1 MKNRLEI
8 FLFIDA
14 LGWKIANAHKFMES
28 ELPHR
33 KPLGMQFGYS
43 CSAIPTLL
51 SGKTPSEHGHLSL
64 FRFDPENSPFKIFS
78 RLAFLFKPDS
88 FWSRGRVRNWLSK
101 IVKKVYGFTGYF
113 QLYAM
118 PIKKLSLMDY
128 SEKRDLFAK
137 SGMSP
142 LENLYDMLEK
152 TGVAF
157 HISDWHK
164 SDAENFAAAE
174 SAIKGGARFLFVYTA
189 ELDALLHE
197 HVGDFKTVEKKLAAY
212 AEKIRSLLGVCKAQC
227 PKFRL
232 TVVSDHG
239 MTPLKKTVDAMSAI
253 EKTGLVFG
261 RDYGACYDSTMARFT
276 YISDCAKGT
285 IERAMSAFGDCGHFL
300 SEDDQRRYG
309 VYRAD
314 GFFGD
319 AIFLFEAG
327 IQISPSDM
335 GVKPLNG
342 MHGYAPEDSDS
353 VASILSTDPLPEN
366 VETLADVFAMMK
378 RAASEL
384 AEK

>member
-1 MKNRLEI
+1 
-8 FLFIDA
+8 
-14 LGWKIANAHKFMES
+14 
-28 ELPHR
+28 
-33 KPLGMQFGYS
+33 
-43 CSAIPTLL
+43 
-51 SGKTPSEHGHLSL
+51 
-64 FRFDPENSPFKIFS
+64 
-78 RLAFLFKPDS
+78 
-88 FWSRGRVRNWLSK
+88 
-101 IVKKVYGFTGYF
+101 
-113 QLYAM
+113 
-118 PIKKLSLMDY
+118 
-128 SEKRDLFAK
+128 
-137 SGMSP
+137 MSP

-212 AEKIRSLLGVCKAQC
+212 AEKIRFLLGVCKAQC
-227 PKFRL
+227 PNFRL

-239 MTPLKKTVDAMSAI
+239 MTPLKKTVDAMSTI

-276 YISDCAKGT
+276 YVSDCAKGT
-285 IERAMSAFGDCGHFL
+285 IERAMSAFDDCGHFL
-300 SEDDQRRYG
+300 SEAEQRRYG

-335 GVKPLNG
+335 GVRPLNG
-342 MHGYAPEDSDS
+342 GSRPPRSGGGRGGYQNRDRGGRGRNDRPRGDRPAAPSRPPRSD
-353 VASILSTDPLPEN
+353 
-366 VETLADVFAMMK
+366 
-378 RAASEL
+378 AASASRYGKIEPL
-384 AEK
+384 TKHED